1 MIYLRLF
8 LTFLEIGAVSFGGG
22 YAMISLISEA
32 VVSNGWMTEEQVL
45 NLVAV
50 AESTPG
56 PIAVNAATFVGATQ
70 AGVLGS
76 LLATLGVVLPSF
88 IIILLISALIRGL
101 LQYAGVDAF
110 LHGVRP
116 CVVGLICG
124 TGITMALKTLLSLAD
139 IRTLPVPDLRGILL
153 FAVLW
158 VIRYFWKKK
167 TKKAPSPIL
176 MILFSALYGI
186 AVYH

>member
-1 MIYLRLF
+1 MIYLKLF

-32 VVSNGWMTEEQVL
+32 VVSNGWLTEAEIL

-70 AGVLGS
+70 AGILGS
-76 LLATLGVVLPSF
+76 LCATFGVILPSF
-88 IIILLISALIRGL
+88 LIILLISALIRGL
-101 LQYAGVDAF
+101 LQYAGVEAF
-110 LHGVRP
+110 LRGVRP
-116 CVVGLICG
+116 CVVALILG
-124 TGITMALKTLLSLAD
+124 TGITIALKTLLS
-139 IRTLPVPDLRGILL
+139 IETVHSVPAPDWFGLLL
-153 FAVLW
+153 FALLW
-158 VIRYFWKKK
+158 VIRFFWKKK

-176 MILFSALYGI
+176 MILFSALFGI
-186 AVYH
+186 LVYR